1 MDSRSKHIELKRK
14 EADSQFK
21 KGTKAL
27 STGLLKWSPDHLG
40 ASLYFESAAKAYKE
54 IGNDIM
60 AKDALIKYAISS
72 EKTDSLSCAADGFT
86 QAAFLENDPSKSEE
100 MLRKAQEL
108 YLIDG
113 KGERGLMNLKQYAK
127 QMMEEYE
134 NSDNEDKN
142 KL

>member
-113 KGERGLMNLKQYAK
+113 MGERGLMNLKQYAK